1 MSWHKVTLPLLGEID
16 PQVVEIGRWVYDI
29 YVEENKPEG
38 FAMLHATRGSV
49 KGLDDKML
57 VYLSPVATELCRET
71 VSEKYQLEPCGVPAC
86 NEPDVAF
93 VFGDP
98 AVLSQ
103 LKEKFEPEPGTVEWD
118 QQQEA
123 LRKAQEDEELQAR
136 WEAEQAALAEAA
148 AAEAQAEQTRVESAK
163 SNGN

>member
-16 PQVVEIGRWVYDI
+16 PQVVEIGKWVYDVYI
-29 YVEENKPEG
+29 DENKPAG

-57 VYLSPVATELCRET
+57 VYLSPVATELCREI
-71 VSEKYQLEPCGVPAC
+71 VSEKYELEPCGVPAC
-86 NEPDVAF
+86 DEPDVAF

-98 AVLSQ
+98 EVMSQ
-103 LKEKFEPEPGTVEWD
+103 LKVRFEPEPGTVEWD
-118 QQQEA
+118 RHQEA
-123 LRKAQEDEELQAR
+123 LRQAEEDERMQAA

-148 AAEAQAEQTRVESAK
+148 AAEAAQTEDTQSDSAQA
-163 SNGN
+163 